1 MTASPAL
8 EGESEA
14 VGVAVTHRKATD
26 RKFATVDDPTRR
38 QRNELQWSWRPSL
51 APQTSE
57 HPDDD
62 FERSRAA
69 VNCHDAAL
77 PHSQSRKET
86 RNAEHVVEMAMRQQE
101 PVEPPKA
108 DPAAQQ
114 LALRPLS
121 AIHQDALIC
130 RLDEKPRMVAF
141 GRRNAR

>member
-26 RKFATVDDPTRR
+26 HKFATVDDPTRR
-38 QRNELQWSWRPSL
+38 QRNELQGSWRPSL

-69 VNCHDAAL
+69 VNCHDAGAL

-101 PVEPPKA
+101 PVEPAKA
-108 DPAAQQ
+108 DSAAQQ
-114 LALRPLS
+114 LALGPLS
-121 AIHQDALIC
+121 AIHRATFWLTGGW
-130 RLDEKPRMVAF
+130 K
-141 GRRNAR
+141 

>member
-14 VGVAVTHRKATD
+14 VGVAVTHRKARD
-26 RKFATVDDPTRR
+26 RKFTTVDDPTRR

-51 APQTSE
+51 PPQTSE
-57 HPDDD
+57 HADDD

-69 VNCHDAAL
+69 VNCHDVDAL
-77 PHSQSRKET
+77 PQSQSRKKT

-101 PVEPPKA
+101 PVEPSKA
-108 DPAAQQ
+108 DSAAQQ

-121 AIHQDALIC
+121 AIHQDALI
-130 RLDEKPRMVAF
+130 
-141 GRRNAR
+141 